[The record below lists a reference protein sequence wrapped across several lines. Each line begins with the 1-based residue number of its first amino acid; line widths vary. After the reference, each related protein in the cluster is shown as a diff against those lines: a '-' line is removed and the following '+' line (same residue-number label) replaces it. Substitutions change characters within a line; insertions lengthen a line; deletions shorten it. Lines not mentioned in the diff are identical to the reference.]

1 VTSPDGDGG
10 ELRPIFSRPVE
21 RAGGPRDRLADEEM
35 LPATA
40 YQIVHDETMLD
51 GNPSFHH

>member
-1 VTSPDGDGG
+1 VTSPDGDRG
-10 ELRPIFSRPVE
+10 ELRPIFSRSAE
-21 RAGGPRDRLADEEM
+21 RAGRPRDRLADEEM

-51 GNPSFHH
+51 GNASFHH